1 MTGYPESWL
10 SDTIVSHLVGCAGFS
25 GNSNPGNVS
34 AVGAPMTH
42 KIGGAA
48 LAEVVPA
55 FVISIFDCVTDQ
67 RA

>member
-1 MTGYPESWL
+1 
-10 SDTIVSHLVGCAGFS
+10 
-25 GNSNPGNVS
+25 
-34 AVGAPMTH
+34 MTH

-55 FVISIFDCVTDQ
+55 FVISIFDCVTDE